1 MDDKI
6 DAEKEMKI
14 FKNLFVEYNL
24 EAECWQEFNNRID
37 SPHAWDDFDYEICIY
52 SVRKQLFVFL
62 LKTWW
67 IKKYLI
73 FFTTMLAQKTTREI
87 YPSRLLFLF

>member
-1 MDDKI
+1 MTENRSFTYDVSCSEICYYISYKMDDKI

-52 SVRKQLFVFL
+52 SVRK
-62 LKTWW
+62 
-67 IKKYLI
+67 
-73 FFTTMLAQKTTREI
+73 
-87 YPSRLLFLF
+87 